1 MLRRYFALRM
11 QSCVRTNTMHPV
23 ASELIG
29 DFVAADTG
37 SLRSI
42 ILWGLY
48 PGGDPARR
56 EETCP

>member
-1 MLRRYFALRM
+1 
-11 QSCVRTNTMHPV
+11 MHPV